1 MSHAARSGLRL
12 VEAPPVAGAAPIAA
26 AAGSMPPDTAGR
38 PRVCFVAP
46 QAWPVLSGDASV
58 AVVGGAEV
66 QQSTLARLLAGA
78 GYQVSMICLD
88 YGQPDGAV
96 IHGVRTY
103 RAYRP
108 AAGVAGVRFLHP
120 RLTSMWR
127 AMRRADA
134 DIYYQRSAGMLTAL
148 VAAFCRRHG
157 RRSIYAG
164 ASDSDFMPGRQLI
177 QWRRDRWLFERG
189 LAMVDAVVVQNQGQR
204 DNCLRHYGRAA
215 TWVPSCYELPAD
227 ARPGPGDTVLWAGN
241 LWPGKRPDLFLELAR
256 RLPRYRFVL
265 IGGIGVAATAEEVE
279 YAESFRRAAASVDNL
294 ELTGFLP
301 LAEAERHF
309 DRAKVVVNTSV
320 LEGMPNT
327 FLQAWARGVPTVAF
341 IDVNAR
347 LAGSSI
353 YRVVAGVEEAAAEI
367 ERLFRDELYYMHASL
382 RCREYFSGTHGAA
395 AVLERFARVLASLCE
410 SPRDGAA
417 E

>member
-1 MSHAARSGLRL
+1 MSNAIRSGLRL
-12 VEAPPVAGAAPIAA
+12 AEALPVGGAAPIAA
-26 AAGSMPPDTAGR
+26 TAGSMLPDTAER
-38 PRVCFVAP
+38 PRICFVAP
-46 QAWPVLSGDASV
+46 QAWSVLSGDSSV

-66 QQSTLARLLAGA
+66 QQSILARLLVRV
-78 GYQVSMICLD
+78 GYRVSMICLD
-88 YGQPDGAV
+88 YGQRDGAV
-96 IHGVRTY
+96 IHGVKTY

-108 AAGVAGVRFLHP
+108 AAGVSGVRFLHP
-120 RLTSMWR
+120 RLTSMWH

-164 ASDSDFMPGRQLI
+164 ASDSDFMPGQQLI

-189 LAMVDAVVVQNQGQR
+189 LAMVDAVVVQNQGQQ
-204 DNCLRHYGRAA
+204 DNCLRHYGRTA
-215 TWVPSCYELPAD
+215 TWVPSCYELPVD
-227 ARPGPGDTVLWAGN
+227 AHPGSGDTVLWAGN

-265 IGGIGVAATAEEVE
+265 IGGIGIDATAEEVE
-279 YAESFRRAAASVDNL
+279 YAESFRRAAASVSNL

-353 YRVVAGVEEAAAEI
+353 YRIVARVEEAAAEI
-367 ERLFRDELYYMHASL
+367 ERLFSDDIYCMHASL
-382 RCREYFSGTHGAA
+382 RCREYFSRTHGNA
-395 AVLERFARVLASLCE
+395 AVLERFARVLASLCD
-410 SPRDGAA
+410 PLRDGAA